1 MILSVL
7 NRANDAAVIS
17 QELNLITRAV
27 RHRGQLAETRVL
39 AIQEGVTG
47 LSRCQVLRGNVL
59 TVAIEH
65 VDFVRRR
72 EWDAELPV
80 LIVIRKIRLE
90 SQDMKAA
97 LISYVQD
104 TVW

>member
-17 QELNLITRAV
+17 QELNLIARAV
-27 RHRGQLAETRVL
+27 RHRGQFAETRVF
-39 AIQEGVTG
+39 AIQEGVAG
-47 LSRCQVLRGNVL
+47 LSRCQVLRRNVL

-65 VDFVRRR
+65 VDLVRRG
-72 EWDAELPV
+72 EWDAEFPV
-80 LIVIRKIRLE
+80 LIVVWKVWLE
-90 SQDMKAA
+90 SQDMKAT